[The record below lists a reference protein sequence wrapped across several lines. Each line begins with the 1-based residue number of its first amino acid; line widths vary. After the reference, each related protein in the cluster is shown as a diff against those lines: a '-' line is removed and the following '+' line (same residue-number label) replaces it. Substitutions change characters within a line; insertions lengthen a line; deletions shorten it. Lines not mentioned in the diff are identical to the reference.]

1 MLIKIFWTLQNGL
14 KKKSE
19 WISQSYPLMSQ
30 HLSLQTFIC
39 AHHYLCHYVCVC
51 MHFQKRLR
59 LHKPHVA
66 DSVAFLPLLL
76 RPPLHSENHNQE
88 DSGSSG
94 GGGAAAGQWGPV
106 LKVGTAC
113 WPLWLE
119 SQRVALCRVSNPLGG
134 RSH

>member
-39 AHHYLCHYVCVC
+39 AHHYLCRYVCVC
-51 MHFQKRLR
+51 ACIFKRGSDYISPML
-59 LHKPHVA
+59 LI
-66 DSVAFLPLLL
+66 SVAFLPLLL

-119 SQRVALCRVSNPLGG
+119 SQR
-134 RSH
+134 